1 MATII
6 TEKLPP
12 QVESRESTT
21 TIEIELDKE
30 KYALNSNSP
39 DSLDQ
44 ENALAS
50 SPDSDEP
57 APDGGARAWTVA
69 AGGGAILFCC
79 LGFANSFGAF
89 EQYYLTHQLQG
100 HSPDKIAWIGSIS
113 AYLQFGAG
121 VIGGP
126 MFDRYGARVS
136 L

>member
-6 TEKLPP
+6 TEKVSP
-12 QVESRESTT
+12 QAESRESTIT
-21 TIEIELDKE
+21 TELELDNE
-30 KYALNSNSP
+30 KSAPNSP
-39 DSLDQ
+39 DLVDQ
-44 ENALAS
+44 ENPPDS

-57 APDGGARAWTVA
+57 APDGGARAWIVA
-69 AGGGAILFCC
+69 AGGAAILFCC

-100 HSPDKIAWIGSIS
+100 YSPDKIAWIGSIS

-121 VIGGP
+121 MVGGP
-126 MFDRYGARVS
+126 MFDRYGSRVS